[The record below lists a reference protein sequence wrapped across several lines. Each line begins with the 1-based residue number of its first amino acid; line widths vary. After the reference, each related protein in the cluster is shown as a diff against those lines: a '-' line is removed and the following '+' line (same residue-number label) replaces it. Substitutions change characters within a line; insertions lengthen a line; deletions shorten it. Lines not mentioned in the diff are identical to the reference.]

1 METLDLKK
9 ALKPYISPKHGEFRH
24 LTIPAF
30 NFLMVDGH
38 GDPAVSPDYM
48 AAIEALYTSA
58 YTLKFSVKKGP
69 LAVDYPVMP
78 LEGLWWADNM
88 DFFIPGSVDRNAWKW
103 TAMILLPD
111 FIDTAMAEDA
121 RMAAL
126 EKKKDNP
133 ALRIL
138 RFERFDEGLVAQT
151 MHLGPYSEE
160 GPVIEALHRFIE
172 DQGGSL
178 TGRHHE
184 IYLSDPNR
192 TDPSK
197 LKTIIR
203 QPFVPSATT

>member
-30 NFLMVDGH
+30 NFLMVDGQ
-38 GDPAVSPDYM
+38 GDPSVSPDYM

-88 DFFIPGSVDRNAWKW
+88 DFFIPGSLDRNAWKW
-103 TAMILLPD
+103 TAMILIPD
-111 FIDTAMAEDA
+111 LVDAAMVEDA
-121 RMAAL
+121 RKAAL

-138 RFERFDEGLVAQT
+138 RFGRFEEGLVAQT

-160 GPVIEALHRFIE
+160 GPVIEALHKFIE
-172 DQGGSL
+172 AQGGSL

-192 TDPSK
+192 TAPEK

-203 QPFVPSATT
+203 QPFMPAALQ